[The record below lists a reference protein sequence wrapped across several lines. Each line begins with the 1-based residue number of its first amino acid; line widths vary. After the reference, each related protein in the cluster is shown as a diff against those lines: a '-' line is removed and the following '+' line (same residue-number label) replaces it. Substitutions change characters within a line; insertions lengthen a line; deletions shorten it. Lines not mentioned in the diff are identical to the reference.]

1 MSVAWQPSRWWLVA
15 FLWVAFALNYLDRQ
29 MVYSM
34 FPALRADL
42 GIGAARLGLIGSV
55 FLWVYT
61 LSMPVA
67 GRLADRWRPQWMIL
81 ASLVLWSVATLG
93 SGLSGSEGAFVGW
106 RAAMGVTEALYFPAA
121 LALIASYCPGEMRSR
136 ALGVHQSAQF
146 VGVMLGGWYGGWSAD
161 HVGWRQAFW
170 VAGSVG
176 IVYSLVLWG
185 VFRRLVL
192 LKASPPLRSGFC
204 NMHGEL
210 HGDLAIYVMLCLTFA
225 VFCAMQWI
233 YLAWFPTFLYEHYHL
248 SMTDSGWNATVFLQG
263 SAMVGILTSAAAADR
278 LATRWPKARLYV
290 TAASVLAC
298 APFAYLTF
306 AADSLPMA
314 RLFSA
319 LFGLFAGSLAANAF
333 AAAYDVIG
341 AGNRGLASGVLN
353 MMGGLA
359 SAAMIYLAGVWKET
373 VGFPVMMM
381 WMMVVAMLV
390 ASAMLVTVA
399 RQRMPGR

>member
-1 MSVAWQPSRWWLVA
+1 
-15 FLWVAFALNYLDRQ
+15 
-29 MVYSM
+29 
-34 FPALRADL
+34 
-42 GIGAARLGLIGSV
+42 
-55 FLWVYT
+55 
-61 LSMPVA
+61 
-67 GRLADRWRPQWMIL
+67 
-81 ASLVLWSVATLG
+81 
-93 SGLSGSEGAFVGW
+93 
-106 RAAMGVTEALYFPAA
+106 
-121 LALIASYCPGEMRSR
+121 
-136 ALGVHQSAQF
+136 
-146 VGVMLGGWYGGWSAD
+146 
-161 HVGWRQAFW
+161 
-170 VAGSVG
+170 
-176 IVYSLVLWG
+176 
-185 VFRRLVL
+185 
-192 LKASPPLRSGFC
+192 
-204 NMHGEL
+204 
-210 HGDLAIYVMLCLTFA
+210 MLCLTFA
-225 VFCAMQWI
+225 AFCAMQWI

-263 SAMVGILTSAAAADR
+263 GAMVGILTSAAAADR

-306 AADSLPMA
+306 ATDSLSMA
-314 RLFSA
+314 RLYSA
-319 LFGLFAGSLAANAF
+319 IFGLFAGSLAANAF

-341 AGNRGLASGVLN
+341 PGSRGLASGVLN